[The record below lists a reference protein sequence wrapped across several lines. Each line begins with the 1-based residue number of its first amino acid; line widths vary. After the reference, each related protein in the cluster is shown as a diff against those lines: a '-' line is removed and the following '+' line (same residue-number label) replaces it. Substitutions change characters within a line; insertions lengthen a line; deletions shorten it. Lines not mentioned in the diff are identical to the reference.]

1 MVICFLKFL
10 SSSLFLCFYLDILF
24 PLSPLSIS
32 CSIFIPPPASSLQ
45 CWALSCSVS
54 RNYRGWI
61 ALISLYFAMGPSW
74 WSTLRLFKNACSS
87 YMLFFSW
94 YPMLFIEYLCY
105 LGFYIPRSLHF
116 QWLYLI
122 ASSFR
127 NAGTGSWWWLLV
139 TNLYFG
145 VRGNIIFVIHRLLV
159 LSSWSAY
166 WNRKVT

>member
-61 ALISLYFAMGPSW
+61 ALISLYFAWVHHGDLLLDCSKTLAHLTCCFSVGIQCFSLNTCVIWDSIFLGHFIFSDFISLLLPSE
-74 WSTLRLFKNACSS
+74 
-87 YMLFFSW
+87 M
-94 YPMLFIEYLCY
+94 
-105 LGFYIPRSLHF
+105 
-116 QWLYLI
+116 
-122 ASSFR
+122 
-127 NAGTGSWWWLLV
+127 
-139 TNLYFG
+139 
-145 VRGNIIFVIHRLLV
+145 LV
-159 LSSWSAY
+159 LEVGGGCLSQTCTLGLEGILFLLY
-166 WNRKVT
+166 IGF